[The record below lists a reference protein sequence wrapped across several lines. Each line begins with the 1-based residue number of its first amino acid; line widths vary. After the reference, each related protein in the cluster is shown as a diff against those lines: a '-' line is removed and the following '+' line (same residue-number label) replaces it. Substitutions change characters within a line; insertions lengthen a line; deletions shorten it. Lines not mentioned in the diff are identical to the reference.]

1 MIIDNPVV
9 ILSSA
14 PLNRP
19 LVGDRP
25 GGGSTAVITETP
37 RALDAPEQAAASRR
51 NGIDSDRGRGDRS
64 ARDDVEM
71 AARMRVGVARER
83 SVDFG
88 ESPNQPRGRSA
99 DVDRGE
105 FISAAEMRQLRDR
118 LEARLARDPGILTL
132 RSVDVL
138 T

>member
-9 ILSSA
+9 IPPSA
-14 PLNRP
+14 PLHRP

-25 GGGSTAVITETP
+25 GGGSTAVITETL
-37 RALDAPEQAAASRR
+37 RALDDPEQAAASRR
-51 NGIDSDRGRGDRS
+51 NEIDSDRGRGDRS

-83 SVDFG
+83 AADFG
-88 ESPNQPRGRSA
+88 ESPDPPRDRSA
-99 DVDRGE
+99 DVDRGD
-105 FISAAEMRQLRDR
+105 FISAVEMRQLRDR
-118 LEARLARDPGILTL
+118 LEARLSRDPGILTL